1 MHHCVL
7 QVFGWLPPNANYSLV
22 VWILPTAT
30 HNQTR
35 PIAQMG
41 LRIWHQDIVHIT
53 GGHLVDVKLLCH
65 QWQPVAS
72 DVEVGCLW
80 QLCAEGPH
88 AFCCMSYLSC
98 LFKHSPSGILMLW
111 IIGHLGLYRYH
122 SRGVC
127 LSCYLLRV
135 EPAVHSANIIP
146 FFVLN
151 FKLTLPTVIMGS
163 L

>member
-1 MHHCVL
+1 
-7 QVFGWLPPNANYSLV
+7 VFGWLPPNANYSLV

-35 PIAQMG
+35 PIAQIG
-41 LRIWHQDIVHIT
+41 LGIWHQDIVHIT
-53 GGHLVDVKLLCH
+53 GGHLVDVKLLRH

-98 LFKHSPSGILMLW
+98 LFKHSPSGILMFNTDYWSPRSLLLPFK
-111 IIGHLGLYRYH
+111 GCSSLVLFAPSET
-122 SRGVC
+122 SRP
-127 LSCYLLRV
+127 LSEYNTILR
-135 EPAVHSANIIP
+135 AQLQAH
-146 FFVLN
+146 
-151 FKLTLPTVIMGS
+151 TV
-163 L
+163 